1 MAWQSA
7 PSLLLQWVK
16 SMIVRMGR
24 PLVQDG
30 SVVRMGRLLVQD
42 GSVVRRGEGGVSAG
56 RFSGEEREGG
66 ASSGWAPWLRALE
79 LTLQAKLSESFK
91 YSVRTWLTVPCQL
104 YDRHISITN
113 TY

>member
-16 SMIVRMGR
+16 SMIVRMGK
-24 PLVQDG
+24 
-30 SVVRMGRLLVQD
+30 LLVQD
-42 GSVVRRGEGGVSAG
+42 SSVVRRG
-56 RFSGEEREGG
+56 EGG

-91 YSVRTWLTVPCQL
+91 YSVRTWLTVHVNCMTDIFP
-104 YDRHISITN
+104 
-113 TY
+113 